1 MTPHELLT
9 VVGMVAGGLAL
20 LGMGA
25 ALLALA
31 IQNKGGAR

>member
-1 MTPHELLT
+1 MTLSPSELLT
-9 VVGMVAGGLAL
+9 AIGMLTGGLAL

-31 IQNKGGAR
+31 IQRKGG

>member
-1 MTPHELLT
+1 MTPHELLAAI
-9 VVGMVAGGLAL
+9 GMVTGGLAL

-31 IQNKGGAR
+31 IQNKGR

>member
-1 MTPHELLT
+1 MTPYELLT
-9 VVGMVAGGLAL
+9 AIGMVAGGLAL

-31 IQNKGGAR
+31 IQNKEGR